1 MTIEQVLRT
10 KKLPSENVAALD
22 LAFNM
27 AMKSLGLVD
36 RDDPLTGLVARTIF
50 AVGQSGL
57 ESGLGDP
64 ATIAEATV
72 DQLRRLWIVNGFV
85 SPASGSLSARR
96 SRRKA
101 A

>member
-10 KKLPSENVAALD
+10 KKLPSEDAAALD

-27 AMKSLGLVD
+27 ATKALGLVD
-36 RDDPLTGLVARTIF
+36 RNDPLTGMVARTIF
-50 AVGQSGL
+50 AVGQ
-57 ESGLGDP
+57 SGLGDP

-85 SPASGSLSARR
+85 SPASSRR

>member
-10 KKLPSENVAALD
+10 KKLPSEDAAALD

-27 AMKSLGLVD
+27 ATKALGLAD
-36 RDDPLTGLVARTIF
+36 RNDPLTGMVAQTIF
-50 AVGQSGL
+50 AVGQ
-57 ESGLGDP
+57 SGLGDP

-85 SPASGSLSARR
+85 SPASSRR

>member
-1 MTIEQVLRT
+1 MTIEQILRT
-10 KKLPSENVAALD
+10 KKLPSEDAAALG

-27 AMKSLGLVD
+27 ATKALGLVD
-36 RDDPLTGLVARTIF
+36 RNDPLTGVVARTIF

-57 ESGLGDP
+57 GDP
-64 ATIAEATV
+64 ATIAETTV

-85 SPASGSLSARR
+85 SPASSRG